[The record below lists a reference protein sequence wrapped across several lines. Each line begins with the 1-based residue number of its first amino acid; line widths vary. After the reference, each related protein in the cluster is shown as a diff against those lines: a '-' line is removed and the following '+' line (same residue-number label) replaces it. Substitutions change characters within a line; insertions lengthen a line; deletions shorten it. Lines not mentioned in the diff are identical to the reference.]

1 MYSQSKLT
9 IIPLKNSLQPSGQSV
24 ALQSMSMNTPV
35 IITQT
40 DGFWDVENFKHKEN
54 IYFIDKNKVSD
65 WEIAIEEL
73 ENDEKIYQKIQINA
87 KSLIDQKFNTL
98 EFGKNLFN
106 IVGK

>member
-1 MYSQSKLT
+1 
-9 IIPLKNSLQPSGQSV
+9 
-24 ALQSMSMNTPV
+24 MS
-35 IITQT
+35 
-40 DGFWDVENFKHKEN
+40 
-54 IYFIDKNKVSD
+54 SD

-87 KSLIDQKFNTL
+87 KLLIDQKFNTL